1 MNQSS
6 STLQKI
12 ILGVI
17 LVGIASSLSLG
28 LSGCQDGDQ
37 STGQTTPSVTSS
49 LEPPQTTLSTS
60 TAIEPSTTDFTSS
73 PSSNNGDQPIWGGFL
88 PPNSD
93 PATPIPPPLTDLS
106 LPEDVLVWVLLGSD
120 TEPPF
125 IGRTQAIHLLF
136 IYPRFSKASVVSIP
150 GDLFV
155 YIPGFTMQ
163 RINTAYSLGGIETL
177 RETLAYNFGVNP
189 SRFVLAH
196 PGDFQWLVDDIDNID
211 VTVFYPLP
219 HVCGGIPAGLVSMDG
234 ALALCY
240 VSFRDG
246 LDEIGRMR
254 RQQQLLQ
261 LIFQKFSRNGNLIR
275 LPTLFASYQGWI
287 KTDLSL
293 TELMGYIPL
302 ALNLADSDRIGYY
315 MIGWDEIRLWELP
328 GYTQAKVFL
337 PVREAVTSLL
347 QQAID
352 DVLEP
357 QPLTDLVATLEMQL
371 TEVNYV
377 SPTPRATI
385 TPLPT
390 STPTNTPTPTI
401 TLTPTIT
408 PTPNQTQTL
417 QTLTPIATATITPT
431 PNQTQTLQTLTPI
444 ATATQTPTSTETQ
457 EGYPVQNTST
467 PGATPTQ
474 SGYP

>member
-1 MNQSS
+1 MKQGL
-6 STLQKI
+6 STSQKI
-12 ILGVI
+12 FLGVI
-17 LVGIASSLSLG
+17 LLGIISLNTLG
-28 LSGCQDGDQ
+28 LSGCQSTDQVNNQ
-37 STGQTTPSVTSS
+37 STPSLTTSFESSQTALP
-49 LEPPQTTLSTS
+49 TS
-60 TAIEPSTTDFTSS
+60 TQSSTQFTEPSPSTTLNS
-73 PSSNNGDQPIWGGFL
+73 QYIWGDF
-88 PPNSD
+88 PPPSSD
-93 PATPIPPPLTDLS
+93 PATPIPPPLSGLN

-125 IGRTQAIHLLF
+125 IGRTHAIHLLF
-136 IYPRFSKASVVSIP
+136 IYPRFSKASIVSIP

-177 RETLAYNFGVNP
+177 RETLAYNFGVTP

-196 PGDFQWLVDDIDNID
+196 PGDFQWLVDDIDNIE

-219 HVCGGIPAGLVSMDG
+219 HVCGGIPAGLIEMDG
-234 ALALCY
+234 SLALCY

-261 LIFQKFSRNGNLIR
+261 LIFQKFARDGNLIK
-275 LPTLFASYQGWI
+275 LPTLYRSYQGWI

-315 MIGWDEIRLWELP
+315 MIGWDQIRLWELP

-337 PVREAVTSLL
+337 PQREAVIAVL

-357 QPLTDLVATLEMQL
+357 QALTDLVSTLEMQL
-371 TEVNYV
+371 TEANLIT
-377 SPTPRATI
+377 PTPRATI

-390 STPTNTPTPTI
+390 ATATITPRATNTPT
-401 TLTPTIT
+401 LTGT

-417 QTLTPIATATITPT
+417 QTLTPIVTS
-431 PNQTQTLQTLTPI
+431 
-444 ATATQTPTSTETQ
+444 TQTPTLTPTRTATQ
-457 EGYPVQNTST
+457 EGYPVQNT
-467 PGATPTQ
+467 ATPTTTQTQ

>member
-1 MNQSS
+1 MKQGL
-6 STLQKI
+6 STLHKI
-12 ILGVI
+12 ILGGI
-17 LVGIASSLSLG
+17 LVGITSVFMLG
-28 LSGCQDGDQ
+28 LSSCQDTDQ
-37 STGQTTPSVTSS
+37 ITNQPTPSLTTSLQS
-49 LEPPQTTLSTS
+49 SRTALPTS
-60 TAIEPSTTDFTSS
+60 TQSNTEFTEPSPSITSES
-73 PSSNNGDQPIWGGFL
+73 QTIWGNFL
-88 PPNSD
+88 PPSSD
-93 PATPIPPPLTDLS
+93 PATPIPPPLSGLN
-106 LPEDVLVWVLLGSD
+106 LPDDVLVWVLLGSD

-136 IYPRFSKASVVSIP
+136 IYPRFSKASIVSIP

-177 RETLAYNFGVNP
+177 RETLAYNFGVTP

-196 PGDFQWLVDDIDNID
+196 PGDFQWLVDDIDNIE

-219 HVCGGIPAGLVSMDG
+219 HVCGGIPAGLVEMDG

-261 LIFQKFSRNGNLIR
+261 LIFQKFTRDGNLIN
-275 LPTLFASYQGWI
+275 LPTLYRNYQGWI

-293 TELMGYIPL
+293 IELMGYIPL
-302 ALNLADSDRIGYY
+302 AINLGDSDRIGYY
-315 MIGWDEIRLWELP
+315 MIGWDQIRLWELP

-337 PVREAVTSLL
+337 PQREAVTTVL

-357 QPLTDLVATLEMQL
+357 QALTDLVGTLEMQL
-371 TEVNYV
+371 TEANVV
-377 SPTPRATI
+377 TPTPRATI

-390 STPTNTPTPTI
+390 TTSTKTPIPTTTPT
-401 TLTPTIT
+401 LTVT

-417 QTLTPIATATITPT
+417 QTLTPLTTA
-431 PNQTQTLQTLTPI
+431 
-444 ATATQTPTSTETQ
+444 TQ
-457 EGYPVQNTST
+457 EGYPVQNTPT
-467 PGATPTQ
+467 PGPTQ
-474 SGYP
+474 TDSGYP

>member
-1 MNQSS
+1 MNQVLSS
-6 STLQKI
+6 PQRILIGI
-12 ILGVI
+12 ILVSMAS
-17 LVGIASSLSLG
+17 LFMLGI
-28 LSGCQDGDQ
+28 SGCQDSD
-37 STGQTTPSVTSS
+37 TGLITPS
-49 LEPPQTTLSTS
+49 STS
-60 TAIEPSTTDFTSS
+60 NIQPSQTALTTSTRMEPTRTDSV
-73 PSSNNGDQPIWGGFL
+73 PSITPDSGYLPIWEDF
-88 PPNSD
+88 PPPSSD
-93 PATPIPPPLTDLS
+93 PATPIPPPLSGLN
-106 LPEDVLVWVLLGSD
+106 LAEDVLVWVLLGSD

-125 IGRTQAIHLLF
+125 LGRTQAIHLLF
-136 IYPRFSKASVVSIP
+136 IYPRFSKASLVSIP

-177 RETLAYNFGVNP
+177 RETLAYNFGVTP

-196 PGDFQWLVDDIDNID
+196 PGDFQWLVDDIDSID

-219 HVCGGIPAGLVSMDG
+219 HVCGGIPAGRVTMDG

-261 LIFQKFSRNGNLIR
+261 LIFQKFTRDGNLIK
-275 LPTLFASYQGWI
+275 LPTLYASYQGWI

-293 TELMGYIPL
+293 TELIGYIPL
-302 ALNLADSDRIGYY
+302 ALNLGDSDRIGYY

-328 GYTQAKVFL
+328 GYTQAEVFL
-337 PVREAVTSLL
+337 PDREAVTSLL

-352 DVLEP
+352 DILVP
-357 QPLTDLVATLEMQL
+357 QPLTDLVGTLEMQL
-371 TEVNYV
+371 TDANFV

-385 TPLPT
+385 TPMPT

-417 QTLTPIATATITPT
+417 QTLTPLATT
-431 PNQTQTLQTLTPI
+431 
-444 ATATQTPTSTETQ
+444 TQTPTRTETQ
-457 EGYPVQNTST
+457 EGYPVQDTTT
-467 PGATPTQ
+467 PGPTQ
-474 SGYP
+474 TESGYP

>member
-1 MNQSS
+1 
-6 STLQKI
+6 
-12 ILGVI
+12 
-17 LVGIASSLSLG
+17 
-28 LSGCQDGDQ
+28 
-37 STGQTTPSVTSS
+37 
-49 LEPPQTTLSTS
+49 
-60 TAIEPSTTDFTSS
+60 
-73 PSSNNGDQPIWGGFL
+73 
-88 PPNSD
+88 
-93 PATPIPPPLTDLS
+93 
-106 LPEDVLVWVLLGSD
+106 
-120 TEPPF
+120 
-125 IGRTQAIHLLF
+125 
-136 IYPRFSKASVVSIP
+136 
-150 GDLFV
+150 
-155 YIPGFTMQ
+155 
-163 RINTAYSLGGIETL
+163 
-177 RETLAYNFGVNP
+177 
-189 SRFVLAH
+189 
-196 PGDFQWLVDDIDNID
+196 
-211 VTVFYPLP
+211 
-219 HVCGGIPAGLVSMDG
+219 MDG

-261 LIFQKFSRNGNLIR
+261 LIFQKFSRNGNLIK
-275 LPTLFASYQGWI
+275 LSTLFASYQGWI

-293 TELMGYIPL
+293 AELMGYIPL

-315 MIGWDEIRLWELP
+315 MIGWDEIRLWQLP

-390 STPTNTPTPTI
+390 STPTKTPTPTI

-417 QTLTPIATATITPT
+417 QTLTPIATAT
-431 PNQTQTLQTLTPI
+431 
-444 ATATQTPTSTETQ
+444 QTPTSTATQ

>member
-1 MNQSS
+1 MKQGL
-6 STLQKI
+6 STSQKI
-12 ILGVI
+12 FLGVI
-17 LVGIASSLSLG
+17 LLGIISLNTLG
-28 LSGCQDGDQ
+28 LSGCQSTDQ
-37 STGQTTPSVTSS
+37 VNNQPSPSLTTSFES
-49 LEPPQTTLSTS
+49 PQTVLLTS
-60 TAIEPSTTDFTSS
+60 TQSSTQFTESSPSTTPNS
-73 PSSNNGDQPIWGGFL
+73 QYIWGDFP

-93 PATPIPPPLTDLS
+93 PATPIPPPLSGLN

-136 IYPRFSKASVVSIP
+136 IYPRFSKASIVSIP

-177 RETLAYNFGVNP
+177 RETLAYNFGVTP

-196 PGDFQWLVDDIDNID
+196 PGDFQWLVDDIDNIE

-219 HVCGGIPAGLVSMDG
+219 HVCGGIPAGLIEMDG
-234 ALALCY
+234 SLALCY

-261 LIFQKFSRNGNLIR
+261 LIFQKFARDGNLIK
-275 LPTLFASYQGWI
+275 LPTLYRSYQGWI

-315 MIGWDEIRLWELP
+315 MIGWDQIRLWELP

-337 PVREAVTSLL
+337 PQREAVIAVL

-357 QPLTDLVATLEMQL
+357 QALTDLVSTLEMQL
-371 TEVNYV
+371 TEANLIT
-377 SPTPRATI
+377 PTPRATI

-390 STPTNTPTPTI
+390 ATATITPRATNTPTRTG
-401 TLTPTIT
+401 T

-417 QTLTPIATATITPT
+417 QTLTPIVTS
-431 PNQTQTLQTLTPI
+431 
-444 ATATQTPTSTETQ
+444 TQTPTLTPTRTATQ
-457 EGYPVQNTST
+457 EGYPVQNT
-467 PGATPTQ
+467 ATPTTTQTQ

>member
-1 MNQSS
+1 MKQGLSS
-6 STLQKI
+6 SQKI
-12 ILGVI
+12 FLGVI
-17 LVGIASSLSLG
+17 LVGITSLFALG
-28 LSGCQDGDQ
+28 LSGCQGTDQ
-37 STGQTTPSVTSS
+37 ITNQPTPSLTTSLIS
-49 LEPPQTTLSTS
+49 SQTAFPTPTRST
-60 TAIEPSTTDFTSS
+60 TEFTEPSPPTTSESQT
-73 PSSNNGDQPIWGGFL
+73 IWGNFL
-88 PPNSD
+88 PPSSD
-93 PATPIPPPLTDLS
+93 PATPIPPPLSGLN

-136 IYPRFSKASVVSIP
+136 IYPRFSKASIVSIP

-177 RETLAYNFGVNP
+177 RETLAYNFGVTP

-196 PGDFQWLVDDIDNID
+196 PGDFQWLVDDIDNIE

-219 HVCGGIPAGLVSMDG
+219 HVCGGIPAGLVEMDG

-261 LIFQKFSRNGNLIR
+261 LIFQKFARDGNLIK
-275 LPTLFASYQGWI
+275 LPTLYRSYQGWI

-315 MIGWDEIRLWELP
+315 MIGWDQIRLWELP

-337 PVREAVTSLL
+337 PQREAVIAVL

-357 QPLTDLVATLEMQL
+357 QALTDLVGTLEMQL
-371 TEVNYV
+371 TEANYIT
-377 SPTPRATI
+377 PTPRATI

-390 STPTNTPTPTI
+390 TTSTNTPRPTTTPT
-401 TLTPTIT
+401 LTIT

-417 QTLTPIATATITPT
+417 QTLTPIITS
-431 PNQTQTLQTLTPI
+431 
-444 ATATQTPTSTETQ
+444 TQTPTRRATQ
-457 EGYPVQNTST
+457 EGYPVQNTPSPT
-467 PGATPTQ
+467 TIQTQ